1 MKKNSILGA
10 VLPIMATALVLTAC
24 SSEDDLFMESSE
36 STPTAK
42 IIPYTV
48 SVDGGTTTR
57 ATVDEDLKT
66 LKFDE
71 GDKLYI
77 SGTNI
82 SGVMDIQ
89 TGTGTTGATFSGSLT
104 YTGDGSPADDLALT
118 ATLVS
123 AQQNDGAEV
132 TIAADKTVTVNYGT
146 ALCASVNEAVQKYS
160 LLSGT
165 STFGTKSFTLSQG
178 TAFLNFAITLN
189 HGTSSGAEIT
199 ATVANV
205 GGSDRTGTVTTET
218 IGGKV
223 VAKFV
228 APVATQTL
236 SAATVTVGTYP
247 TIYFGQGTTLSAKV
261 YNVARTFHNLRSASA
276 TIPSSETWVVYQANN
291 ESTTGNYITI
301 GDGGT
306 LILAGVNIYREKT
319 SIACSG
325 DATIIIADGTTNL
338 MDSGYKA
345 CCIAVGPAGKKLT
358 IKGEYEGTG
367 IINGEADGYCAGIGA
382 GENGTCGDIEIL
394 SGNII
399 IRGGEYAAGIGTGGA
414 DTSPYSTK
422 ESICGNISI
431 SGGTVHATG
440 GQYGA
445 GIGGGRSLCTSS
457 SVTISGGTV
466 TAIGGIYAAGI
477 GGGGVFRADNSKGV
491 GWGTINITGGTVI
504 ATMGGEG
511 TGDFGGVPEVAPYD
525 IGAGGVRRNAGADH
539 TCCGTVTI
547 SAEADVT
554 ATNGRVQGYPSWA
567 NKKGSSAT
575 TSGSQEWVQLWAG
588 GPKWAKFNIGS
599 TITSYADVTEYSLA
613 TVGGHYSYRGKTDNS
628 ADAGAVDDTAK
639 YFWGDNWATPTSAQ
653 LQALLDNCTWTLC
666 DGSTVQYEPGCT
678 LVGYKLSGK
687 ETGYTGNS
695 IFLPY
700 AGIND
705 QNYQGVSVTGT
716 RGVYW
721 SLTSGGSGAY
731 YLNEG
736 QYGQSVMSHNQPHGC
751 SVRAICVK

>member
-24 SSEDDLFMESSE
+24 SSEDDLIMESSE

-66 LKFDE
+66 LKFAE

-104 YTGDGSPADDLALT
+104 YTGEGSPADDLALT

-146 ALCASVNEAVQKYS
+146 ALCASVDEAVQKYS
-160 LLSGT
+160 LLTGT
-165 STFGTKSFTLSQG
+165 STFGAKSFTLSQG

-205 GGSDRTGTVTTET
+205 GGYARTGTVTTET
-218 IGGKV
+218 VGGKV

-236 SAATVTVGTYP
+236 DAATVTVGTYP
-247 TIYFGQGTTLSAKV
+247 TIHFGQGTALSAKV
-261 YNVARTFHNLRSASA
+261 YNIARTFHNLRSASA
-276 TIPSSETWVVYQANN
+276 TIPSSETWVVYQTNN
-291 ESTTGNYITI
+291 TSTTGNYISI

-319 SIACSG
+319 SISCSG
-325 DATIIIADGTTNL
+325 DATIVIADGTTNL
-338 MDSGYKA
+338 MDSDYKA

-367 IINGEADGYCAGIGA
+367 VINGEADEYCAGIGA
-382 GENGTCGDIEIL
+382 GENGICGDIEIL

-414 DTSPYSTK
+414 DPSPSSTK
-422 ESICGNISI
+422 ESVCGNITI

-440 GQYGA
+440 GNYGA

-466 TAIGGIYAAGI
+466 TAIGGKYAAGI
-477 GGGGVFRADNSKGV
+477 GGGGVYRTDKGKAV
-491 GWGTINITGGTVI
+491 GWGTINITGGTVT
-504 ATMGGEG
+504 ATMGSG
-511 TGDFGGVPEVAPYD
+511 TPSIAPYD
-525 IGAGGVRRNAGADH
+525 IGAGGIQSGTDAAH

-639 YFWGDNWATPTSAQ
+639 YFWGDNWATPTKEQ
-653 LQALLDNCTWTLC
+653 LQALLDNCTWTYC

-705 QNYQGVSVTGT
+705 QNYYGLKGSTGY
-716 RGVYW
+716 RGVFW

-736 QYGQSVMSHNQPHGC
+736 QYGQLVMDHNQPHGC
-751 SVRAICVK
+751 SVRAICVE